1 MTSEI
6 KHKHKPIKYEE
17 LQGSNFFRLKIA
29 YSFILNRPIK
39 LSNIRSDSTNPG
51 MTQYEISFLRLVC
64 EVSNGTKININQTGT
79 GFTLIPGTITNNY
92 GDELEF
98 ECDKSR
104 CITYYA
110 EGLIPICLYGKESL
124 HIKLKGITN
133 NLIDNSVDSFQMS
146 TCVLLQKLIVGDT
159 VEFKINK
166 RGVLPNGAGEIYFKI
181 PIITGLAPFDWVN
194 EGKIKRIRGVA
205 FTSKLPSTFTT
216 QMIDTCRHILNNF
229 IPDVWIAVDNYKDK
243 ELDKISPGYG
253 ISITAETKE
262 GFALSTDL
270 MNDKEELTKNAN
282 DISKEC
288 SIKFLNDVY
297 KSGCTNCHNQG
308 LFLFLMALS
317 EKNYVSYMKIGKL
330 SEHTKQVLRL
340 IYKLFGVKFNIRECD
355 EYDKEESE
363 EEEEGKNND
372 DDNENE
378 EGEEKNDDNDND
390 NEESEDNNLKNKF
403 NQEEIPM
410 TYKQYIFS
418 CVGIGLKNVARIEL

>member
-6 KHKHKPIKYEE
+6 KHRHKPIKYEE
-17 LQGSNFFRLKIA
+17 LQGSNLFRLKIA

-39 LSNIRSDSTNPG
+39 LSNIRPDSTNPG
-51 MTQYEISFLRLVC
+51 MTQYEISFLKLVS
-64 EVSNGTKININQTGT
+64 EISNGTKININQTGT

-92 GDELEF
+92 GDELVF

-133 NLIDNSVDSFQMS
+133 NLIDNSVDSFKMS

-166 RGVLPNGAGEIYFKI
+166 RGVLPNGTGEVYFKI
-181 PIITGLAPFDWVN
+181 PIITGLAPFDWIN

-205 FTSKLPSTFTT
+205 FTSKLPSSFTT
-216 QMIDTCRHILNNF
+216 QMIDTCRGVLNNF

-270 MNDKEELTKNAN
+270 MNDKEDLTKNAN

-355 EYDKEESE
+355 EYDKEESDE
-363 EEEEGKNND
+363 VNNNED
-372 DDNENE
+372 DE
-378 EGEEKNDDNDND
+378 EGEEKDDDED
-390 NEESEDNNLKNKF
+390 EESENHSLKDKF
-403 NQEEIPM
+403 NQEELPM
-410 TYKQYIFS
+410 PYKQFMFS

>member
-6 KHKHKPIKYEE
+6 KYKHKPIKYEE
-17 LQGSNFFRLKIA
+17 FEGSNLFRLKVA

-39 LSNIRSDSTNPG
+39 ISNIRADSTNPG
-51 MTQYEISFLRLVC
+51 MTQYEINFLKLVS

-92 GDELEF
+92 GDELTF

-133 NLIDNSVDSFQMS
+133 NLIDNSVDSFKMS
-146 TCVLLQKLIVGDT
+146 TCVLLQKLIIGDT

-166 RGVLPNGAGEIYFKI
+166 RGVLPNGIGEVYFKI

-205 FTSKLPSTFTT
+205 FTSKLPSSFTT
-216 QMIDTCRHILNNF
+216 QMIDTCRGVLNNF

-253 ISITAETKE
+253 LSITAETKE

-270 MNDKEELTKNAN
+270 MNDKNDLTKNAN

-288 SIKFLNDVY
+288 SLKFLNDIY
-297 KSGCTNCHNQG
+297 KSGCTNAHNQG
-308 LFLFLMALS
+308 IFLFLMALS
-317 EKNYVSYMKIGKL
+317 EKNYVSYMKIGKI

-340 IYKLFGVKFNIRECD
+340 IYKLLGVKFNIRECD
-355 EYDKEESE
+355 EYDNEESE
-363 EEEEGKNND
+363 DENNND
-372 DDNENE
+372 ENENE
-378 EGEEKNDDNDND
+378 EGEEKEDDINDDEDDNDND
-390 NEESEDNNLKNKF
+390 FENNKF
-403 NQEEIPM
+403 NEDELP
-410 TYKQYIFS
+410 TPYKQFMFS
-418 CVGIGLKNVARIEL
+418 CVGIGLRNVARIEL